1 MRPRHAWYIFLI
13 PAAAPGHMS
22 SEVGQAGERSGGRG
36 EKVEKKARD
45 LRDSTVRDCARLLGP
60 GKLTCT
66 RERECGGSVVAA
78 AASNQILPLLSLHN
92 ASTEEGWGR
101 EGRERRGQT

>member
-78 AASNQILPLLSLHN
+78 ASNQILPLLSLHN